1 MPRAESKTSTWKTIQ
16 DGWSLLSKRERKLTT
31 TFSVAITFLSLI
43 DTLALGAT
51 LPLITLILEA
61 DKVYANDIFNMVWTF
76 MGSPELEDVPRDRDG
91 AASSGSTPT
100 DTAVQRDNKRSNYS
114 NNTSIPS
121 TTQTNKNPKK
131 QLSFKGL
138 CFGCGDRI

>member
-1 MPRAESKTSTWKTIQ
+1 MATSFIRPVVGLGVGRYAPYAQAHDKC
-16 DGWSLLSKRERKLTT
+16 L
-31 TFSVAITFLSLI
+31 VHH
-43 DTLALGAT
+43 ALGH
-51 LPLITLILEA
+51 
-61 DKVYANDIFNMVWTF
+61 KH
-76 MGSPELEDVPRDRDG
+76 RRDG
-91 AASSGSTPT
+91 FGSTPT